1 MSKKFRLNPKDATYK
16 GCYQAKTKDGLIVY
30 WVKVYMDGK
39 DKWVKVG
46 YSNDGI
52 TPKYVKQFRGAHT
65 TENIHKV
72 LPTKHRRLPGQE
84 AHCG

>member
-16 GCYQAKTKDGLIVY
+16 GCYQAKTKDG
-30 WVKVYMDGK
+30 
-39 DKWVKVG
+39 
-46 YSNDGI
+46 
-52 TPKYVKQFRGAHT
+52 KQFRGAHT